1 MTLENTLKEMRENSG
16 RKLPADIRAK
26 MLSETDRLRNSGI
39 MDGIISSGDKFPSF
53 SLENQQ
59 GATVRYD
66 DLRATGPIVF
76 TIFRG
81 HW

>member
-53 SLENQQ
+53 SLKNQQ

-66 DLRATGPIVF
+66 DLRAMGPIVF